1 MANNRG
7 QNSTH
12 KREVRSPRKKETR
25 KQPSIRV
32 PEPNGRM
39 GLWRPAKMIIQ
50 RHVLHTCTHSH
61 THTQNREDGRFVS
74 LDGLDSSRRVSRFY
88 NGNKQW
94 NIARMRKRKFI
105 PYFLNSSPRSF
116 PTSLS
121 LSLALSLFSPL
132 TLPSSLN
139 YDTLFFSGIFSSFCI
154 FLRFCFGFSRVSTT
168 YLQCACFLAREI

>member
-7 QNSTH
+7 QNSTR
-12 KREVRSPRKKETR
+12 KREVRSPRKNKTG
-25 KQPSIRV
+25 KQTSIRV

-39 GLWRPAKMIIQ
+39 GLWRPAKIRIQ
-50 RHVLHTCTHSH
+50 RHVLHACTHSH

-94 NIARMRKRKFI
+94 NIARMRKRKLHSLFFK
-105 PYFLNSSPRSF
+105 FLPSF
-116 PTSLS
+116 FSSLS
-121 LSLALSLFSPL
+121 LSLSLNFFSPL

-139 YDTLFFSGIFSSFCI
+139 YGTLFFSGIFSSFCI

-168 YLQCACFLAREI
+168 YSRYACFLAREI